1 MSNTDAL
8 YQEIILEH
16 NRKPRNFREMSDADR
31 TIEGRNP
38 LCGDALTLWMKLQG
52 DTISDVSFKGQGCAI
67 SKASASL
74 MTAAVKG
81 KTRAEAEQLFD
92 QFHDLV
98 TGKLAEADQKSLGS
112 LRAFSGVA
120 RFPLRVKCA
129 SLAWHAMHSALAGD
143 AAPVT
148 TDDAEHGP
156 PATEGA

>member
-1 MSNTDAL
+1 VSQTDAL

-16 NRKPRNFREMSDADR
+16 NRKPRNFREMPDADR

-38 LCGDALTLWMKLQG
+38 LCGDALTLWMKLNG
-52 DTISDVSFKGQGCAI
+52 DTIADVSFKGEGCAI

-81 KTRAEAEQLFD
+81 KTRAEAEALFER
-92 QFHDLV
+92 FHLLV
-98 TGKLAEADQKSLGS
+98 TGKLPDTEQQSLGS

-129 SLAWHAMHSALAGD
+129 SLAWHAMHSALAGE
-143 AAPVT
+143 AQPVT
-148 TDDAEHGP
+148 TDDLEHGP
-156 PATEGA
+156 PPTEGA